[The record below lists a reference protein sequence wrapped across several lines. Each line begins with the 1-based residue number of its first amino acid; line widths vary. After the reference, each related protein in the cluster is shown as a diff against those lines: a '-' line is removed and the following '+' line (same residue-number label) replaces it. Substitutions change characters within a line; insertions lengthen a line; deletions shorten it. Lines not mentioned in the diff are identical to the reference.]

1 MHFLRSIQK
10 NFHLTSYVQTIIII
24 IIIFIIITTII
35 FTITI
40 TIITITITTI
50 TIITTIISIQTKGA
64 VLPSQ
69 ATRGGRLF

>member
-10 NFHLTSYVQTIIII
+10 NLHLTSYVQTIIII

-40 TIITITITTI
+40 TIITT
-50 TIITTIISIQTKGA
+50 ITTIISIQTKGA